1 MAMDD
6 ENGVK
11 PSRRNFLAA
20 AGGVIGA
27 AGAAGAGLVAGRPEA
42 ARAQVAPS
50 VPAPAQA
57 NAEPFY
63 GAYQAG
69 ITTPMQE
76 SLYFAAFDLAAT
88 KRQDVIDMLRAWT
101 AAGARLTAGQAA
113 EPGPQDVTQPALD
126 SGETVGMDPQR
137 LTLTFGF
144 GPDFFTLNGQDRY
157 GIANRRPPALVD
169 LPHFNGDELIDGQSG
184 GAICIQACANDA
196 QVAFHAVRQLARI
209 SYGAATL
216 KWVQTGFSPANK
228 TAGTPRNLMG
238 FKDGT
243 MNPTAATVA
252 PAIWAGA
259 EGPAWMQ
266 GGSYMVAR
274 RIRIALEHWDR
285 MKIAFQEQTFGRHK
299 ASGAP
304 LGQTAEFETPN
315 FDATDSDGNSII
327 PDNAHVRLAAPVN
340 NGGATMLRRSYSYNN
355 GANFVAERW
364 PPWRQAI
371 EYDSGLFFQCFQ
383 RDPRTA
389 FIKVFDRMSKLDAL
403 NQFTTHVG
411 SAIFACPPGVSK
423 GGYIGQKLFEA

>member
-1 MAMDD
+1 MASNNDTI
-6 ENGVK
+6 VK

-20 AGGVIGA
+20 TGGVVGA
-27 AGAAGAGLVAGRPEA
+27 AGAAAAGLVAARPNA

-50 VPAPAQA
+50 LPTPAQA
-57 NAEPFY
+57 NQEPFY
-63 GAYQAG
+63 GVYQGG

-76 SLYFAAFDLAAT
+76 SLYFASFDLAT
-88 KRQDVIDMLRAWT
+88 SKRSDVIALLQAWT
-101 AAGARLTAGQAA
+101 QAAARLTAGLPA
-113 EPGPQDVTQPALD
+113 EPGTQDLTQPPLD
-126 SGETVGMDPQR
+126 TGETVGIDPQR

-144 GPDFFTLNGQDRY
+144 GPDFFTFGGQDRY
-157 GIANRRPPALVD
+157 GIADRRPPALVD
-169 LPHFNGDELIDGQSG
+169 LPHFQGDELVDGQSG

-196 QVAFHAVRQLARI
+196 QVAFHAVRQLARL

-228 TAGTPRNLMG
+228 SAGTPRNLMG

-243 MNPTAATVA
+243 MNPTAATVG
-252 PAIWAGA
+252 PVIWAGA

-266 GGSYMVAR
+266 NGSYMVAR

-285 MKIAFQEQTFGRHK
+285 MNVAFQEQTFGRHK

-315 FDATDSDGNSII
+315 FAATDADGNSII

-340 NGGATMLRRSYSYNN
+340 NDGAAMLRRSYSYNN

-364 PPWRQAI
+364 PPWRQGI

-383 RDPRTA
+383 KDPRSA
-389 FIKVFDRMSKLDAL
+389 FVKVFDRMSKLDAL
-403 NQFTTHVG
+403 NQFTTHVS
-411 SAIFACPPGVSK
+411 SAIFACPPGIAK
-423 GGYIGQKLFEA
+423 GEYIGQKLFEV